1 MTKRRVKPI
10 LWIILG
16 IAVVAIIGLV
26 FFIKQIQYRNSA
38 TYKLKTMGYTTEEV
52 KQIETL
58 RKEEVSKILTLE
70 HNSIIPSLLKEK
82 YFLFG
87 NLERYIA
94 YQQKK
99 KKDTPTHIVSMVNV
113 HADYEFY
120 SNTKETDLDKGN
132 LILVNKYNRLKEDF
146 QPQDLVQISNQYAYG
161 EPEIRK
167 EVYEQFRTM
176 FNAAKKENITLIIT
190 SGFRDYAFQ
199 ENLWKKYSNQKGEDW
214 ADSIAARA
222 GFSEHQSG
230 LSMDI
235 LTYNSTLDNF
245 ETTEAFKWLSNHA
258 YEYGFILRYPKDKED
273 ITGYSY
279 ESWHYRYVG
288 VEVAK
293 KLKELGI
300 TFDEYYAYFIM
311 QEKK

>member
-58 RKEEVSKILTLE
+58 RKEEVTKVLTLE

-99 KKDTPTHIVSMVNV
+99 KKDTATHIVSMVNV

-176 FNAAKKENITLIIT
+176 FNAAKKEKITLIIT
-190 SGFRDYAFQ
+190 SGFRDYAYQ
-199 ENLWKKYSNQKGEDW
+199 DNLWKKYSNQKGEDW